1 VCVDVRAIHPATLAA
16 TKSCTSRLQM
26 VRQAREKIPEGVKK
40 NEIVAD
46 YNEADHALKFPER
59 RGCRAS
65 IETSS
70 RRTGRLEPA
79 HSFRNTV
86 LCLDVWNW
94 RIAAA
99 NSPPKSPPTASAFRG
114 IATIPSRQIAFKKP
128 RHLSIKVTL
137 KQFLFLV
144 PKICSRIRP

>member
-1 VCVDVRAIHPATLAA
+1 MCVDVRAIHPATLAA

-94 RIAAA
+94 RLAATRR
-99 NSPPKSPPTASAFRG
+99 SPKIVSGASGFGG
-114 IATIPSRQIAFKKP
+114 IANIGG
-128 RHLSIKVTL
+128 
-137 KQFLFLV
+137 V
-144 PKICSRIRP
+144 P